1 MAGLYFKVGSDYEN
15 VIRLRTEIE
24 KLKSTL
30 SGMDGNTPP
39 ATLRAMEVQLAKN
52 TKELDT
58 MVSAAAKAGNEL
70 DQNFKKKIFDSS
82 MAVNRLSEDIL
93 DTKEKIDE
101 YTIFVRRLSEYYK
114 TLSKSSPNFKV
125 TEKELADARKNL
137 ELQKD
142 KLKDLQLEQGRARIS
157 VKKLKD
163 EYALFN
169 KESASTVDVSRQIE
183 TAMGNMAKKVFS
195 VVAAKEFV
203 SQVIEVRA
211 EMQMLNKSFEV
222 LLGSKDKVDLYV
234 KEIKDYALVSPL
246 SVSDVSKAAQTLLG
260 FNVEAEKTIPIIK
273 SIGDISMGDSQK
285 FGSLTLA
292 FSQMSA
298 AGRLMGQDLNQMIN
312 AGFNPLQVI
321 SEKTGKSIAQLKKEM
336 ESGAIS
342 SQMVADAFS
351 SATAEGGK
359 FHGMIEKSADG
370 IRNAQNQL
378 TGAIQDTLN
387 SIGES
392 QEGIIKGSYEVATSL
407 VQNYDKVGRVIA
419 GLIVTYGA
427 YRTAL
432 MLATIAENG
441 HSVSMLLTRE
451 RILLVR
457 KAQQLLNATMLANPY
472 VLLATIVAGFAATM
486 WVLHDSTTAAEKA
499 QKQLNK
505 EQEEAARKK
514 QELTSKTDSLIS
526 KINSETESVY
536 SQVKAYKE
544 LIKLFPELGNMT
556 FEEFKSLPQDQ
567 QKKTLSNISEKREV
581 EDAIGAYEADLK
593 RIEEL
598 KKQIKEVGEEVT
610 YSQTSSNVNKL
621 QRLRKELEEINN
633 LAKLHKEEIDKIKEA
648 QWEANTPV
656 EEKVKHYEDVKKRLV
671 EEKDELE
678 KTLTKSEDIASVW
691 MGLPDIIN
699 NVKLDAL
706 NKQIDET
713 TGKINSLTGKDVSVV
728 KNKSYWEKQKQEAEA
743 ARDALDISEKN
754 SERWN
759 KYTREIQ
766 QAQKEI
772 AKYDTTGKA
781 DNEAAKRLKL
791 QQELSRFILDSELK
805 LQSARVAAMED
816 GKAKRIALAE
826 QETKDTIAAIQ
837 KEKEEY
843 QKKVKEIKGKESP
856 AVLATFDNR
865 ELAAKEKERA
875 DIARIEKEYAE
886 EYKQRVKTLTD
897 VFLNEEQRKLSSIKE
912 RYDKER
918 KWANEQLKTGGMTKD
933 EHKSYTTNIDK
944 AQQQETYRALLDN
957 LNDYKQKEKDLR
969 DKWDTDIAV
978 AVESKDA
985 YLVAKLMEGKQK
997 ALSALNGQ
1005 MLQESDEWQQLFRN
1019 LDNLTVQQLEKLSNT
1034 IKEKAK
1040 GLKLNPIDAQAV
1052 TNSLKEVD
1060 EKIRTMNPF
1069 GLLSK
1074 HLKEYKKAEDDVTK
1088 KNALKEMFRDTA
1100 ASIDMV
1106 KGGFDAVVGGLNE
1119 MGLAGDEAT
1128 QQLLS
1133 DLSNLMGSASQL
1145 ATSIASA
1152 NPVGIIQG
1160 SIGVLT
1166 SVFNIFN
1173 NDKRHEKK
1181 IKALQDQV
1189 DALDKSYEKL
1199 GKAIDKAYSKDASQ
1213 LIDQQNKLL
1222 EQQKVLIQQQIREE
1236 QDKKKTDKDRIKDW
1250 QEQIE
1255 EINDVIADNKEK
1267 AVDAIFGED
1276 LKSAIDNFANAQAE
1290 AWASGED
1297 RAESAKDT
1305 VKKMMRQMVTESI
1318 KAATESSG
1326 AMKKIRDKL
1335 KEFYADNV
1343 LSGWEQDYIYNMAE
1357 ELQKE
1362 IDRQFGW
1369 ADSLMKDKVE
1379 EPEKEED
1386 ISENTL
1392 KGAYAKASQESIN
1405 LLAGQTGAVRAL
1417 LEDIRGSMQPIR
1429 EQMKLI
1435 YDMQSRGWED
1445 VKAIRE
1451 LSDKVEKNTD
1461 RIAENTREIKE
1472 VAGKISEN
1480 TRGTVDALEGTI
1492 NVKVKM

>member
-222 LLGSKDKVDLYV
+222 LLGSKDKADLYV

-472 VLLATIVAGFAATM
+472 VLFATIVAGFAATM

-581 EDAIGAYEADLK
+581 EDAIGTYEADLK

-1326 AMKKIRDKL
+1326 AMEKIRDKL

-1362 IDRQFGW
+1362 INRQFGW
-1369 ADSLMKDKVE
+1369 ADSLMKDEVE
-1379 EPEKEED
+1379 EPEKEEV
-1386 ISENTL
+1386 SENSL

-1405 LLAGQTGAVRAL
+1405 LLAGQTGAVRVL

-1429 EQMKLI
+1429 EQMRLI

>member
-598 KKQIKEVGEEVT
+598 KKQIKEAGEEVT

-1326 AMKKIRDKL
+1326 AMEKIRDKL

-1362 IDRQFGW
+1362 INRQFGW
-1369 ADSLMKDKVE
+1369 ADSLMKDEVE
-1379 EPEKEED
+1379 EPEKEEV
-1386 ISENTL
+1386 SENSL

-1405 LLAGQTGAVRAL
+1405 LLAGQTGAVRVL

-1429 EQMKLI
+1429 EQMRLI

>member
-101 YTIFVRRLSEYYK
+101 YTISVRRLSEYYK

-183 TAMGNMAKKVFS
+183 TAMENMAKKVFS

-222 LLGSKDKVDLYV
+222 LLGSKDKADLYV

-427 YRTAL
+427 YRTAV

-766 QAQKEI
+766 QTQKEI

-1326 AMKKIRDKL
+1326 AMEKIRDKL

-1379 EPEKEED
+1379 EPEKED
-1386 ISENTL
+1386 VSENTL
-1392 KGAYAKASQESIN
+1392 KGAYAKASQESID
-1405 LLAGQTGAVRAL
+1405 LLAGQSGAVRVL

>member
-222 LLGSKDKVDLYV
+222 LLGSKDKADLYV

-472 VLLATIVAGFAATM
+472 VLFATIVAGFAATM

-1173 NDKRHEKK
+1173 NDKRYNRQNQKYK
-1181 IKALQDQV
+1181 F
-1189 DALDKSYEKL
+1189 
-1199 GKAIDKAYSKDASQ
+1199 SK
-1213 LIDQQNKLL
+1213 
-1222 EQQKVLIQQQIREE
+1222 RE
-1236 QDKKKTDKDRIKDW
+1236 
-1250 QEQIE
+1250 
-1255 EINDVIADNKEK
+1255 V
-1267 AVDAIFGED
+1267 
-1276 LKSAIDNFANAQAE
+1276 
-1290 AWASGED
+1290 
-1297 RAESAKDT
+1297 
-1305 VKKMMRQMVTESI
+1305 
-1318 KAATESSG
+1318 
-1326 AMKKIRDKL
+1326 
-1335 KEFYADNV
+1335 
-1343 LSGWEQDYIYNMAE
+1343 
-1357 ELQKE
+1357 
-1362 IDRQFGW
+1362 
-1369 ADSLMKDKVE
+1369 
-1379 EPEKEED
+1379 
-1386 ISENTL
+1386 
-1392 KGAYAKASQESIN
+1392 
-1405 LLAGQTGAVRAL
+1405 
-1417 LEDIRGSMQPIR
+1417 
-1429 EQMKLI
+1429 
-1435 YDMQSRGWED
+1435 
-1445 VKAIRE
+1445 
-1451 LSDKVEKNTD
+1451 
-1461 RIAENTREIKE
+1461 
-1472 VAGKISEN
+1472 
-1480 TRGTVDALEGTI
+1480 
-1492 NVKVKM
+1492 

>member
-222 LLGSKDKVDLYV
+222 LLGSKDKADLYV

-472 VLLATIVAGFAATM
+472 VLFATIVAGFAATM

-1326 AMKKIRDKL
+1326 AMEKIRDKL

-1369 ADSLMKDKVE
+1369 AESLMKDKVE
-1379 EPEKEED
+1379 ELEKEED

-1392 KGAYAKASQESIN
+1392 KGAYAKASQESID
-1405 LLAGQTGAVRAL
+1405 LLAGQTGAVRIL
-1417 LEDIRGSMQPIR
+1417 LEDIRGGMQPIR
-1429 EQMKLI
+1429 DQMKLI

>member
-1 MAGLYFKVGSDYEN
+1 
-15 VIRLRTEIE
+15 
-24 KLKSTL
+24 
-30 SGMDGNTPP
+30 
-39 ATLRAMEVQLAKN
+39 
-52 TKELDT
+52 
-58 MVSAAAKAGNEL
+58 
-70 DQNFKKKIFDSS
+70 
-82 MAVNRLSEDIL
+82 
-93 DTKEKIDE
+93 
-101 YTIFVRRLSEYYK
+101 
-114 TLSKSSPNFKV
+114 
-125 TEKELADARKNL
+125 
-137 ELQKD
+137 
-142 KLKDLQLEQGRARIS
+142 
-157 VKKLKD
+157 
-163 EYALFN
+163 
-169 KESASTVDVSRQIE
+169 
-183 TAMGNMAKKVFS
+183 MG
-195 VVAAKEFV
+195 E
-203 SQVIEVRA
+203 
-211 EMQMLNKSFEV
+211 
-222 LLGSKDKVDLYV
+222 
-234 KEIKDYALVSPL
+234 
-246 SVSDVSKAAQTLLG
+246 
-260 FNVEAEKTIPIIK
+260 
-273 SIGDISMGDSQK
+273 
-285 FGSLTLA
+285 
-292 FSQMSA
+292 
-298 AGRLMGQDLNQMIN
+298 DLNQMIN

-472 VLLATIVAGFAATM
+472 VLFATIVAGFAATM

-1326 AMKKIRDKL
+1326 AMEKIRDKL

-1362 IDRQFGW
+1362 INRQFGW
-1369 ADSLMKDKVE
+1369 ADSLMKDEVE
-1379 EPEKEED
+1379 EPEKEEV
-1386 ISENTL
+1386 SENSL
-1392 KGAYAKASQESIN
+1392 KGAYAKASQESID
-1405 LLAGQTGAVRAL
+1405 LLAGQTGAVRIL
-1417 LEDIRGSMQPIR
+1417 LEDIRGGMQPIR
-1429 EQMKLI
+1429 EQMRLI
-1435 YDMQSRGWED
+1435 YEMQSRGWED
-1445 VKAIRE
+1445 VRAIRE

>member
-1326 AMKKIRDKL
+1326 AMEKIRDKL

-1362 IDRQFGW
+1362 INRQFGW
-1369 ADSLMKDKVE
+1369 ADSLMKDEVE
-1379 EPEKEED
+1379 EPEKEEV
-1386 ISENTL
+1386 SENSL

-1405 LLAGQTGAVRAL
+1405 LLAGQTGAVRVL

-1429 EQMKLI
+1429 EQMRLI

-1451 LSDKVEKNTD
+1451 LSEKVEKNTD

>member
-222 LLGSKDKVDLYV
+222 LLGSKDKADLYV

-392 QEGIIKGSYEVATSL
+392 QEGIIKGSYEVAISL

-526 KINSETESVY
+526 KTNSETESVY

-1326 AMKKIRDKL
+1326 AMEKIRDKL

-1362 IDRQFGW
+1362 INRQFGW
-1369 ADSLMKDKVE
+1369 ADSLMKDEVE
-1379 EPEKEED
+1379 EPEKEEV
-1386 ISENTL
+1386 SENSL

-1405 LLAGQTGAVRAL
+1405 LLAGQTGAVRVL

-1429 EQMKLI
+1429 EQMRLI

>member
-169 KESASTVDVSRQIE
+169 EESASTVDVSRQIE
-183 TAMGNMAKKVFS
+183 TAMGNMAEKVFS

-222 LLGSKDKVDLYV
+222 LLGSKDKADLYV

-1326 AMKKIRDKL
+1326 AMEKIRDKL

-1362 IDRQFGW
+1362 INRQFGW
-1369 ADSLMKDKVE
+1369 ADSLMKDEVE
-1379 EPEKEED
+1379 EPEKEEV
-1386 ISENTL
+1386 SENSL

-1405 LLAGQTGAVRAL
+1405 LLAGQTGAVRVL

-1429 EQMKLI
+1429 EQMRLI

>member
-169 KESASTVDVSRQIE
+169 KESTSTVDVSRQIE

-222 LLGSKDKVDLYV
+222 LLGSKDKADLYV

-526 KINSETESVY
+526 KTNSETESVY

-1326 AMKKIRDKL
+1326 AMEKIRDKL

-1362 IDRQFGW
+1362 INRQFGW
-1369 ADSLMKDKVE
+1369 ADSLMKDEVE
-1379 EPEKEED
+1379 EPEKEEV
-1386 ISENTL
+1386 SENSL

-1405 LLAGQTGAVRAL
+1405 LLAGQTGAVRVL

-1429 EQMKLI
+1429 EQMRLI

>member
-222 LLGSKDKVDLYV
+222 LLGSKDKADLYV

-273 SIGDISMGDSQK
+273 SIGDISMGDSRK

-472 VLLATIVAGFAATM
+472 VLFATIVAGFAATM

-1326 AMKKIRDKL
+1326 AMEKIRDKL

-1362 IDRQFGW
+1362 INRQFGW
-1369 ADSLMKDKVE
+1369 ADSLMKDEVE
-1379 EPEKEED
+1379 EPEKEEV
-1386 ISENTL
+1386 SENSL

-1405 LLAGQTGAVRAL
+1405 LLAGQTGAVRVL

-1429 EQMKLI
+1429 EQMRLI

>member
-1 MAGLYFKVGSDYEN
+1 M
-15 VIRLRTEIE
+15 
-24 KLKSTL
+24 
-30 SGMDGNTPP
+30 
-39 ATLRAMEVQLAKN
+39 
-52 TKELDT
+52 
-58 MVSAAAKAGNEL
+58 
-70 DQNFKKKIFDSS
+70 
-82 MAVNRLSEDIL
+82 
-93 DTKEKIDE
+93 
-101 YTIFVRRLSEYYK
+101 
-114 TLSKSSPNFKV
+114 
-125 TEKELADARKNL
+125 
-137 ELQKD
+137 
-142 KLKDLQLEQGRARIS
+142 EQGRARIS

-222 LLGSKDKVDLYV
+222 LLGSKDKADLYV

-472 VLLATIVAGFAATM
+472 VLFATIVAGFAATM

>member
-222 LLGSKDKVDLYV
+222 LLGSKDKADLYV

-472 VLLATIVAGFAATM
+472 VLFATIVAGFAATM

-1326 AMKKIRDKL
+1326 AMEKIRDKL

-1362 IDRQFGW
+1362 INRQFGW
-1369 ADSLMKDKVE
+1369 ADSLMKDEVE
-1379 EPEKEED
+1379 EPEKEEV
-1386 ISENTL
+1386 SENSL

-1405 LLAGQTGAVRAL
+1405 LLAGQTGAVRVL

-1429 EQMKLI
+1429 EQMRLI

>member
-101 YTIFVRRLSEYYK
+101 YTISVRRLSEYYK

-183 TAMGNMAKKVFS
+183 TAMENMAKKVFS

-222 LLGSKDKVDLYV
+222 LLGSKDKADLYV

-427 YRTAL
+427 YRTAV

-766 QAQKEI
+766 QTQKEI

-1326 AMKKIRDKL
+1326 AMEKIRDKL

-1379 EPEKEED
+1379 EPEKED
-1386 ISENTL
+1386 VSENTL

-1405 LLAGQTGAVRAL
+1405 LLAGQSGAVRVL

>member
-969 DKWDTDIAV
+969 DKWNTDIAV

-1326 AMKKIRDKL
+1326 AMEKIRDKL

-1362 IDRQFGW
+1362 INRQFGW
-1369 ADSLMKDKVE
+1369 ADSLMKDEVE
-1379 EPEKEED
+1379 EPEKEEV
-1386 ISENTL
+1386 SENSL

-1405 LLAGQTGAVRAL
+1405 LLAGQTGAVRVL

-1429 EQMKLI
+1429 EQMRLI

>member
-222 LLGSKDKVDLYV
+222 LLGSKDKADLYV

-486 WVLHDSTTAAEKA
+486 WVLHDSATAAEKA

-671 EEKDELE
+671 EERDELE

-772 AKYDTTGKA
+772 AKYGTTGKA

-1326 AMKKIRDKL
+1326 AMEKIRDKL

-1362 IDRQFGW
+1362 INRQFGW
-1369 ADSLMKDKVE
+1369 ADSLMKDEVE
-1379 EPEKEED
+1379 EPEKEEV
-1386 ISENTL
+1386 SENSL

-1405 LLAGQTGAVRAL
+1405 LLAGQTGAVRVL

-1429 EQMKLI
+1429 EQMRLI

>member
-1 MAGLYFKVGSDYEN
+1 
-15 VIRLRTEIE
+15 
-24 KLKSTL
+24 
-30 SGMDGNTPP
+30 
-39 ATLRAMEVQLAKN
+39 
-52 TKELDT
+52 
-58 MVSAAAKAGNEL
+58 MVLAAAKAGNEL

-93 DTKEKIDE
+93 DTREKIDE
-101 YTIFVRRLSEYYK
+101 YTISVRRLSEYYK

-142 KLKDLQLEQGRARIS
+142 KLKDLQLEQGRARLS

-163 EYALFN
+163 EYALYN

-222 LLGSKDKVDLYV
+222 LLGSKDKADLYV

-342 SQMVADAFS
+342 FQMVADAFS

-392 QEGIIKGSYEVATSL
+392 QEGIIKGSYEVAISL

-419 GLIVTYGA
+419 GLIVTYGT
-427 YRTAL
+427 YRTAV
-432 MLATIAENG
+432 MLATAAESKHTLAHIA
-441 HSVSMLLTRE
+441 HIRYLTLLR
-451 RILLVR
+451 R
-457 KAQQLLNATMLANPY
+457 AQQLLNATMLSNPY
-472 VLLATIVAGFAATM
+472 VLLATIVASFAATM

-505 EQEEAARKK
+505 EQEEAARRK

-544 LIKLFPELGNMT
+544 LIKLFPELGTMT
-556 FEEFKSLPQDQ
+556 FEEFKNLPQDQ
-567 QKKTLSNISEKREV
+567 QKKIFSSINEKREMD
-581 EDAIGAYEADLK
+581 DAVKAYEDDLK
-593 RIEEL
+593 RIEYL
-598 KKQIKEVGEEVT
+598 KKAI
-610 YSQTSSNVNKL
+610 SSAATLPNNEIAVSKL
-621 QRLRKELEEINN
+621 NEQLETANN
-633 LAKLHKEEIDKIKEA
+633 LVKLHKEEIDKIKEA

-656 EEKVKHYEDVKKRLV
+656 EEKVKHYEDVKIGLEQER
-671 EEKDELE
+671 DELNKQLNPYMVLRDDTE
-678 KTLTKSEDIASVW
+678 SMASTWLETKT
-691 MGLPDIIN
+691 IIGN
-699 NVKLDAL
+699 IKLDAL

-713 TGKINSLTGKDVSVV
+713 TGKINSLTGNNTTIVQ
-728 KNKSYWEKQKQEAEA
+728 NKAYWEKKKKEAET

-754 SERWN
+754 SEKWN
-759 KYTREIQ
+759 KYTREIK
-766 QAQKEI
+766 QAQKEL
-772 AKYDTTGKA
+772 AKYDITGKA
-781 DNEAAKRLKL
+781 ENEAAKRLKL
-791 QQELSRFILDSELK
+791 QQELNRSILDSELK
-805 LQSARVAAMED
+805 LQASRISAMED
-816 GKAKRIALAE
+816 GKAKRLSLAQ
-826 QETKDTIAAIQ
+826 QETKDTIAAIK

-843 QKKVKEIKGKESP
+843 QKKIKESKGKEDPS
-856 AVLATFDNR
+856 VLTTFDNR
-865 ELAAKEKERA
+865 ELAAKEKEKA

-886 EYKQRVKTLTD
+886 EYKQRTKALTD
-897 VFLNEEQRKLSSIKE
+897 VFLNEEQRKLSSIKD
-912 RYDKER
+912 RYEKER
-918 KWANEQLKTGGMTKD
+918 KWANEQLKTGGMTA
-933 EHKSYTTNIDK
+933 EQHKSYTTDIDK
-944 AQQQETYRALLDN
+944 AQQQETYRSLLDN

-969 DKWDTDIAV
+969 EKWDTDISA

-1005 MLQESDEWQQLFRN
+1005 MLQESDEWQQLFGN

-1074 HLKEYKKAEDDVTK
+1074 HLKQYKKAEDDVTK

-1106 KGGFDAVVGGLNE
+1106 KGGFDAIVGGLNE

-1173 NDKRHEKK
+1173 SDKRHEKK
-1181 IKALQDQV
+1181 IKALQDQIET
-1189 DALDKSYEKL
+1189 LDKSYEKL
-1199 GKAIDKAYSKDASQ
+1199 GRSIEKAYSKDASK

-1222 EQQKVLIQQQIREE
+1222 EQQKVLIQNQIKEE
-1236 QDKKKTDKDRIKDW
+1236 EDKKKTDNDRIKEWRD
-1250 QEQIE
+1250 QIDK
-1255 EINDVIADNKEK
+1255 INNTIADNKEAGK
-1267 AVDAIFGED
+1267 DAIFGSD
-1276 LKSAIDNFANAQAE
+1276 IKSAIDDFANAYAD
-1290 AWASGED
+1290 AWAAGED
-1297 RAESAKDT
+1297 KTQSAKDL
-1305 VKKMMRQMVTESI
+1305 VRKMIRNMVTESI
-1318 KAATESSG
+1318 KAAASDP
-1326 AMKKIRDKL
+1326 MKEIREKL
-1335 KEFYADNV
+1335 LEFWSDDYISD
-1343 LSGWEQDYIYNMAE
+1343 WEQDYLDRKAQ
-1357 ELQKE
+1357 ELADDL
-1362 IDRQFGW
+1362 DRKFGW
-1369 ADSLMKDKVE
+1369 ADKYFNTGNAVE
-1379 EPEKEED
+1379 EDDGRTASSKGVGSISQDSADVIDGKMSTQLIFLDRTLVQVTGIADQMRFIYDLQTRGWKNVEAIKD
-1386 ISENTL
+1386 LSGKVSENT
-1392 KGAYAKASQESIN
+1392 AKVAEISGRIEALSEKIEANTKSAAS
-1405 LLAGQTGAVRAL
+1405 G
-1417 LEDIRGSMQPIR
+1417 
-1429 EQMKLI
+1429 
-1435 YDMQSRGWED
+1435 
-1445 VKAIRE
+1445 
-1451 LSDKVEKNTD
+1451 
-1461 RIAENTREIKE
+1461 IK
-1472 VAGKISEN
+1472 
-1480 TRGTVDALEGTI
+1480 TI
-1492 NVKVKM
+1492 NDKGILMRSR

>member
-39 ATLRAMEVQLAKN
+39 ATLRAMEAQLAKN

-142 KLKDLQLEQGRARIS
+142 KLKDLRLEQGRARIS

-222 LLGSKDKVDLYV
+222 LLGSKDKADLYV

-865 ELAAKEKERA
+865 ELAAKEKGRA

-1060 EKIRTMNPF
+1060 EKIRAMNPF

-1255 EINDVIADNKEK
+1255 EINDVIADNKKK

-1326 AMKKIRDKL
+1326 AMEKIRDKL

-1362 IDRQFGW
+1362 INRQFGW
-1369 ADSLMKDKVE
+1369 ADSLMKDEVE
-1379 EPEKEED
+1379 EPEKEEV
-1386 ISENTL
+1386 SENSL

-1405 LLAGQTGAVRAL
+1405 LLAGQTGAVRVL

-1429 EQMKLI
+1429 EQMRLI

>member
-1 MAGLYFKVGSDYEN
+1 
-15 VIRLRTEIE
+15 
-24 KLKSTL
+24 
-30 SGMDGNTPP
+30 MDGNTPP

-222 LLGSKDKVDLYV
+222 LLGSKDKADLYV

-1326 AMKKIRDKL
+1326 AMEKIRDKL

-1369 ADSLMKDKVE
+1369 ADSLMKDEVE
-1379 EPEKEED
+1379 EPEKEEV
-1386 ISENTL
+1386 SENSL
-1392 KGAYAKASQESIN
+1392 KGAYAKASQESID
-1405 LLAGQTGAVRAL
+1405 LLAGQTGAVRIL
-1417 LEDIRGSMQPIR
+1417 LEDIRGGMQPIR
-1429 EQMKLI
+1429 EQMRLI
-1435 YDMQSRGWED
+1435 YEMQSRGWED
-1445 VKAIRE
+1445 VRAIRE

>member
-234 KEIKDYALVSPL
+234 KEIKDYALVSLL

-1326 AMKKIRDKL
+1326 AMEKIRDKL

-1362 IDRQFGW
+1362 INRQFGW
-1369 ADSLMKDKVE
+1369 ADSLMKDEVE
-1379 EPEKEED
+1379 EPEKEEV
-1386 ISENTL
+1386 SENSL

-1405 LLAGQTGAVRAL
+1405 LLAGQTGAVRVL

-1429 EQMKLI
+1429 EQMRLI

>member
-39 ATLRAMEVQLAKN
+39 ATLRAMEAQLVKN

-101 YTIFVRRLSEYYK
+101 YTISVRRLSEYYK

-222 LLGSKDKVDLYV
+222 LLGSKDKADLYV

-427 YRTAL
+427 YRTAV

-472 VLLATIVAGFAATM
+472 VAITTLVVGLAAAM
-486 WVLHDSTTAAEKA
+486 WTLSKNTSSAEKA
-499 QKQLNK
+499 QKMFNEEQNKFTQQERDRRQKVEELIHAIQDETETELEKIKAYEELQKYSPVLTSSYKLEELATLDLAKSQKVLNEERDKADYDNLIKKSEESRKKLQQLRAENGKLLGISPSTGIPLTVNNNAAIKAEEELLKKYQKAIDDIQKKKNELNAGNSETKVLSSISDEISNTTKKIAILKQDISDLRSGKISVEAGKTVQSAIEEKTKELRAAEDSLSTLTGRDKSSDNK
-505 EQEEAARKK
+505 AKDERKK
-514 QELTSKTDSLIS
+514 QLEK
-526 KINSETESVY
+526 
-536 SQVKAYKE
+536 QKAIYKE
-544 LIKLFPELGNMT
+544 LLDLRIQN
-556 FEEFKSLPQDQ
+556 Q
-567 QKKTLSNISEKREV
+567 QSEIDLMKDGSEKKI
-581 EDAIGAYEADLK
+581 A
-593 RIEEL
+593 
-598 KKQIKEVGEEVT
+598 QI
-610 YSQTSSNVNKL
+610 
-621 QRLRKELEEINN
+621 N
-633 LAKLHKEEIDKIKEA
+633 LD
-648 QWEANTPV
+648 
-656 EEKVKHYEDVKKRLV
+656 YD
-671 EEKDELE
+671 
-678 KTLTKSEDIASVW
+678 
-691 MGLPDIIN
+691 
-699 NVKLDAL
+699 
-706 NKQIDET
+706 
-713 TGKINSLTGKDVSVV
+713 
-728 KNKSYWEKQKQEAEA
+728 
-743 ARDALDISEKN
+743 
-754 SERWN
+754 
-759 KYTREIQ
+759 
-766 QAQKEI
+766 KEI
-772 AKYDTTGKA
+772 AA
-781 DNEAAKRLKL
+781 
-791 QQELSRFILDSELK
+791 IL
-805 LQSARVAAMED
+805 
-816 GKAKRIALAE
+816 
-826 QETKDTIAAIQ
+826 
-837 KEKEEY
+837 
-843 QKKVKEIKGKESP
+843 
-856 AVLATFDNR
+856 
-865 ELAAKEKERA
+865 AKEKEWKDAQNGKLIKEQTVEIQTALVNSYVKKEKSTGLISSEQLAEEKRMMN
-875 DIARIEKEYAE
+875 EFLKEYGSYMEKRQAITE
-886 EYKQRVKTLTD
+886 LY
-897 VFLNEEQRKLSSIKE
+897 NEKIS
-912 RYDKER
+912 
-918 KWANEQLKTGGMTKD
+918 
-933 EHKSYTTNIDK
+933 
-944 AQQQETYRALLDN
+944 
-957 LNDYKQKEKDLR
+957 
-969 DKWDTDIAV
+969 
-978 AVESKDA
+978 
-985 YLVAKLMEGKQK
+985 K
-997 ALSALNGQ
+997 ALTSG
-1005 MLQESDEWQQLFRN
+1005 
-1019 LDNLTVQQLEKLSNT
+1019 EKLSLSEEMK
-1034 IKEKAK
+1034 KELAAVDDEAQKKTSIITTLFSDMSKRTVADIRAIAKEAQEMLDYVNNGEFKTGSDGK
-1040 GLKLNPIDAQAV
+1040 GLFGLTKEQFDILSKSPEKLQAIKDEIANVNREADQCETAFNKMSGGLKKVFAAGDDARK
-1052 TNSLKEVD
+1052 LKEGLAEIEEGMNDVMQAGQFLTD
-1060 EKIRTMNPF
+1060 TFSKLGDAFGGAFSGIAEGLNVVMDTMSSAMNGAKAGAMFGPIGASAGAAIGVVSSLASAIAKI
-1069 GLLSK
+1069 
-1074 HLKEYKKAEDDVTK
+1074 HDK
-1088 KNALKEMFRDTA
+1088 KNE
-1100 ASIDMV
+1100 
-1106 KGGFDAVVGGLNE
+1106 
-1119 MGLAGDEAT
+1119 
-1128 QQLLS
+1128 
-1133 DLSNLMGSASQL
+1133 
-1145 ATSIASA
+1145 
-1152 NPVGIIQG
+1152 
-1160 SIGVLT
+1160 
-1166 SVFNIFN
+1166 
-1173 NDKRHEKK
+1173 KRIER
-1181 IKALQDQV
+1181 LQDQI
-1189 DALDKSYEKL
+1189 DTLDKSYEKL
-1199 GKAIDKAYSKDASQ
+1199 DKSIQKAYSNDASK

-1250 QEQIE
+1250 QDQID
-1255 EINDVIADNKEK
+1255 EINQAIADNKEK
-1267 AVDAIFGED
+1267 AVDAIFGSD
-1276 LKSAIDNFANAQAE
+1276 IKSAIDDFANAQAE
-1290 AWASGED
+1290 AWASGEN

-1318 KAATESSG
+1318 KAATDSSG
-1326 AMKKIRDKL
+1326 AMEKIRQKL

-1362 IDRQFGW
+1362 LDRQFGW
-1369 ADSLMKDKVE
+1369 ADSLMKN
-1379 EPEKEED
+1379 EKEGTD
-1386 ISENTL
+1386 ASDNSL
-1392 KGAYAKASQESIN
+1392 KGAYAKADQETIG
-1405 LLAGQTGAVRAL
+1405 LLAGQTGAARVV
-1417 LEDIRGSMQPIR
+1417 LEDIRNNMQPVR

-1435 YDMQSRGWED
+1435 YDMQSKGWED
-1445 VKAIRE
+1445 VHAIRD
-1451 LSDKVEKNTD
+1451 LSDKVEKNTEQ
-1461 RIAENTREIKE
+1461 IAENTREIKD

-1480 TRGTVDALEGTI
+1480 TKGTVEALEGTI

>member
-222 LLGSKDKVDLYV
+222 LLGSKDKADLYV

-472 VLLATIVAGFAATM
+472 VLFATIVAGFAATM

-805 LQSARVAAMED
+805 LQSARVATMED

-1326 AMKKIRDKL
+1326 AMEKIRDKL

-1362 IDRQFGW
+1362 INRQFGW
-1369 ADSLMKDKVE
+1369 ADSLMKDEVE
-1379 EPEKEED
+1379 EPEKEEV
-1386 ISENTL
+1386 SENSL

-1405 LLAGQTGAVRAL
+1405 LLAGQTGAVRVL

-1429 EQMKLI
+1429 EQMRLI

>member
-222 LLGSKDKVDLYV
+222 LLGSKDKADLYV

-472 VLLATIVAGFAATM
+472 VLFATIVAGFAATM

-759 KYTREIQ
+759 KYTCEIQ

-1326 AMKKIRDKL
+1326 AMEKIRDKL

-1369 ADSLMKDKVE
+1369 AESLMKDKVE

-1392 KGAYAKASQESIN
+1392 KGAYAKASQESID
-1405 LLAGQTGAVRAL
+1405 LLAGQTGAVRIL
-1417 LEDIRGSMQPIR
+1417 LEDIRGGMQPIR
-1429 EQMKLI
+1429 DQMKLI

>member
-222 LLGSKDKVDLYV
+222 LLGSKDKADLYV

-472 VLLATIVAGFAATM
+472 VLFATIVAGFAATM

-691 MGLPDIIN
+691 MGLPDII
-699 NVKLDAL
+699 
-706 NKQIDET
+706 
-713 TGKINSLTGKDVSVV
+713 
-728 KNKSYWEKQKQEAEA
+728 
-743 ARDALDISEKN
+743 
-754 SERWN
+754 
-759 KYTREIQ
+759 
-766 QAQKEI
+766 
-772 AKYDTTGKA
+772 
-781 DNEAAKRLKL
+781 
-791 QQELSRFILDSELK
+791 
-805 LQSARVAAMED
+805 
-816 GKAKRIALAE
+816 
-826 QETKDTIAAIQ
+826 
-837 KEKEEY
+837 
-843 QKKVKEIKGKESP
+843 
-856 AVLATFDNR
+856 
-865 ELAAKEKERA
+865 
-875 DIARIEKEYAE
+875 
-886 EYKQRVKTLTD
+886 
-897 VFLNEEQRKLSSIKE
+897 
-912 RYDKER
+912 
-918 KWANEQLKTGGMTKD
+918 
-933 EHKSYTTNIDK
+933 
-944 AQQQETYRALLDN
+944 
-957 LNDYKQKEKDLR
+957 
-969 DKWDTDIAV
+969 
-978 AVESKDA
+978 
-985 YLVAKLMEGKQK
+985 
-997 ALSALNGQ
+997 
-1005 MLQESDEWQQLFRN
+1005 
-1019 LDNLTVQQLEKLSNT
+1019 
-1034 IKEKAK
+1034 
-1040 GLKLNPIDAQAV
+1040 
-1052 TNSLKEVD
+1052 
-1060 EKIRTMNPF
+1060 
-1069 GLLSK
+1069 
-1074 HLKEYKKAEDDVTK
+1074 
-1088 KNALKEMFRDTA
+1088 
-1100 ASIDMV
+1100 
-1106 KGGFDAVVGGLNE
+1106 
-1119 MGLAGDEAT
+1119 
-1128 QQLLS
+1128 
-1133 DLSNLMGSASQL
+1133 
-1145 ATSIASA
+1145 
-1152 NPVGIIQG
+1152 
-1160 SIGVLT
+1160 
-1166 SVFNIFN
+1166 
-1173 NDKRHEKK
+1173 
-1181 IKALQDQV
+1181 
-1189 DALDKSYEKL
+1189 
-1199 GKAIDKAYSKDASQ
+1199 
-1213 LIDQQNKLL
+1213 
-1222 EQQKVLIQQQIREE
+1222 
-1236 QDKKKTDKDRIKDW
+1236 
-1250 QEQIE
+1250 
-1255 EINDVIADNKEK
+1255 
-1267 AVDAIFGED
+1267 
-1276 LKSAIDNFANAQAE
+1276 
-1290 AWASGED
+1290 
-1297 RAESAKDT
+1297 
-1305 VKKMMRQMVTESI
+1305 
-1318 KAATESSG
+1318 
-1326 AMKKIRDKL
+1326 
-1335 KEFYADNV
+1335 
-1343 LSGWEQDYIYNMAE
+1343 
-1357 ELQKE
+1357 
-1362 IDRQFGW
+1362 
-1369 ADSLMKDKVE
+1369 
-1379 EPEKEED
+1379 
-1386 ISENTL
+1386 
-1392 KGAYAKASQESIN
+1392 
-1405 LLAGQTGAVRAL
+1405 
-1417 LEDIRGSMQPIR
+1417 
-1429 EQMKLI
+1429 
-1435 YDMQSRGWED
+1435 
-1445 VKAIRE
+1445 
-1451 LSDKVEKNTD
+1451 
-1461 RIAENTREIKE
+1461 
-1472 VAGKISEN
+1472 
-1480 TRGTVDALEGTI
+1480 
-1492 NVKVKM
+1492 

>member
-1 MAGLYFKVGSDYEN
+1 
-15 VIRLRTEIE
+15 
-24 KLKSTL
+24 
-30 SGMDGNTPP
+30 
-39 ATLRAMEVQLAKN
+39 
-52 TKELDT
+52 
-58 MVSAAAKAGNEL
+58 MVLAAAKAGNEL

-93 DTKEKIDE
+93 DTREKIDE
-101 YTIFVRRLSEYYK
+101 YTISVRRLSEYYK

-142 KLKDLQLEQGRARIS
+142 KLKDLQLEQGRARLS

-163 EYALFN
+163 EYALYN

-222 LLGSKDKVDLYV
+222 LLGSKDKADLYV

-342 SQMVADAFS
+342 FQMVADAFS

-392 QEGIIKGSYEVATSL
+392 QEGIIKGSYEVAISL

-419 GLIVTYGA
+419 GLIVTYGT
-427 YRTAL
+427 YRTAV
-432 MLATIAENG
+432 MLATAAESKHTLAHIA
-441 HSVSMLLTRE
+441 HIRYLTLLR
-451 RILLVR
+451 R
-457 KAQQLLNATMLANPY
+457 AQQLLNATMLSNPY
-472 VLLATIVAGFAATM
+472 VLLATIVASFAATM

-505 EQEEAARKK
+505 EQEEAARRK

-544 LIKLFPELGNMT
+544 LIKLFPELGTMT
-556 FEEFKSLPQDQ
+556 FEEFKNLPQDQ
-567 QKKTLSNISEKREV
+567 QKKIFSSINEKREMD
-581 EDAIGAYEADLK
+581 DAVKAYEDDLK
-593 RIEEL
+593 RIEYL
-598 KKQIKEVGEEVT
+598 KKAI
-610 YSQTSSNVNKL
+610 SSAATLPNNEIAVSKL
-621 QRLRKELEEINN
+621 NEQLETANN
-633 LAKLHKEEIDKIKEA
+633 LVKLHKEEIDKIKEA

-656 EEKVKHYEDVKKRLV
+656 EEKVKHYEDVKIGLEQER
-671 EEKDELE
+671 DELNKQLNPYMVLRDDTE
-678 KTLTKSEDIASVW
+678 SMASTWLETKT
-691 MGLPDIIN
+691 IIGN
-699 NVKLDAL
+699 IKLDAL

-713 TGKINSLTGKDVSVV
+713 TGKINSLTGNNTTIVQ
-728 KNKSYWEKQKQEAEA
+728 NKAYWEKKKKEAET

-754 SERWN
+754 SEKWN
-759 KYTREIQ
+759 KYTREIK
-766 QAQKEI
+766 QAQKEL
-772 AKYDTTGKA
+772 AKYDITGKA
-781 DNEAAKRLKL
+781 ENEAAKRLKL
-791 QQELSRFILDSELK
+791 QQELNRSILDSELK
-805 LQSARVAAMED
+805 LQASRISAMED
-816 GKAKRIALAE
+816 GKAKRLSLAQ
-826 QETKDTIAAIQ
+826 QETKDTIAAIK

-843 QKKVKEIKGKESP
+843 QKKIKESKGKEDPS
-856 AVLATFDNR
+856 VLTTFDNR
-865 ELAAKEKERA
+865 ELAAKEKEKA

-886 EYKQRVKTLTD
+886 EYKQRTKALTD
-897 VFLNEEQRKLSSIKE
+897 VFLNEEQRKLSSIKD
-912 RYDKER
+912 RYEKER
-918 KWANEQLKTGGMTKD
+918 KWANEQLKTGGMTA
-933 EHKSYTTNIDK
+933 EQHKSYTTDIDK
-944 AQQQETYRALLDN
+944 AQQQETYRSLLDN

-969 DKWDTDIAV
+969 EKWDTDISA

-1005 MLQESDEWQQLFRN
+1005 MLQESDEWQQLFGN

-1074 HLKEYKKAEDDVTK
+1074 HLKQYKKAEDDVTK

-1106 KGGFDAVVGGLNE
+1106 KGGFDAIVGGLNE

-1173 NDKRHEKK
+1173 SDKRHEKK
-1181 IKALQDQV
+1181 IKALQDQIET
-1189 DALDKSYEKL
+1189 LDKSYEKL
-1199 GKAIDKAYSKDASQ
+1199 GRSIEKAYSKDASK

-1222 EQQKVLIQQQIREE
+1222 EQQKVLIQNQIKEE
-1236 QDKKKTDKDRIKDW
+1236 EDKKKTDNDRIKEWRD
-1250 QEQIE
+1250 QIDK
-1255 EINDVIADNKEK
+1255 INNTIADNKEAGK
-1267 AVDAIFGED
+1267 DAIFGSD
-1276 LKSAIDNFANAQAE
+1276 IKSAIDDFANAYAD
-1290 AWASGED
+1290 AWAAGED
-1297 RAESAKDT
+1297 KAQSAKDL
-1305 VKKMMRQMVTESI
+1305 VRKMIRNMVTESI
-1318 KAATESSG
+1318 KAAASDP
-1326 AMKKIRDKL
+1326 MKEIREKL
-1335 KEFYADNV
+1335 LEFWSDDYISD
-1343 LSGWEQDYIYNMAE
+1343 WEQDYLDRKAQ
-1357 ELQKE
+1357 ELADDL
-1362 IDRQFGW
+1362 DRKFGW
-1369 ADSLMKDKVE
+1369 ADKYFNTGNAVE
-1379 EPEKEED
+1379 EDDGRTASSKGVGSISQDSADVIDGKMSTQLIFLDRTLVQVTGIADQMRFIYDLQTRGWKNVEAIKD
-1386 ISENTL
+1386 LSGKVSENT
-1392 KGAYAKASQESIN
+1392 AKVAEISGRIEALSEKIEANTKSAAS
-1405 LLAGQTGAVRAL
+1405 G
-1417 LEDIRGSMQPIR
+1417 
-1429 EQMKLI
+1429 
-1435 YDMQSRGWED
+1435 
-1445 VKAIRE
+1445 
-1451 LSDKVEKNTD
+1451 
-1461 RIAENTREIKE
+1461 IK
-1472 VAGKISEN
+1472 
-1480 TRGTVDALEGTI
+1480 TI
-1492 NVKVKM
+1492 NDKGILMRSR

>member
-222 LLGSKDKVDLYV
+222 LLGSKDKADLYV

-472 VLLATIVAGFAATM
+472 VLFATIVAGFAATM

-944 AQQQETYRALLDN
+944 AQQQETYRALIDN

-1326 AMKKIRDKL
+1326 AMEKIRDKL

-1362 IDRQFGW
+1362 INRQFGW
-1369 ADSLMKDKVE
+1369 ADSLMKDEVE
-1379 EPEKEED
+1379 EPEKEEV
-1386 ISENTL
+1386 SENSL

-1405 LLAGQTGAVRAL
+1405 LLAGQTGAVRVL

-1429 EQMKLI
+1429 EQMRLI

>member
-101 YTIFVRRLSEYYK
+101 YTISVRRLSEYYK

-222 LLGSKDKVDLYV
+222 LLGSKDKADLYV

-997 ALSALNGQ
+997 ALSALSGQ

-1326 AMKKIRDKL
+1326 AMEKIRDKL

-1362 IDRQFGW
+1362 INRQFGW
-1369 ADSLMKDKVE
+1369 ADSLMKDEVE
-1379 EPEKEED
+1379 EPEEEEV
-1386 ISENTL
+1386 SENSL

-1405 LLAGQTGAVRAL
+1405 LLAGQTGAVRVL

-1429 EQMKLI
+1429 EQMRLI

>member
-222 LLGSKDKVDLYV
+222 LLGSKDKADLYV

-260 FNVEAEKTIPIIK
+260 FNVEAEKTIPII
-273 SIGDISMGDSQK
+273 
-285 FGSLTLA
+285 
-292 FSQMSA
+292 
-298 AGRLMGQDLNQMIN
+298 
-312 AGFNPLQVI
+312 
-321 SEKTGKSIAQLKKEM
+321 KSIAQLKKEM

-472 VLLATIVAGFAATM
+472 VLFATIVAGFAATM

-1326 AMKKIRDKL
+1326 AMEKIRDKL

-1369 ADSLMKDKVE
+1369 ADSLMKDEVE
-1379 EPEKEED
+1379 EPEKEEV
-1386 ISENTL
+1386 SENSL

-1405 LLAGQTGAVRAL
+1405 LLAGQTGAVRVL

-1429 EQMKLI
+1429 EQMRLI

>member
-222 LLGSKDKVDLYV
+222 LLGSKDKADLYV

-1326 AMKKIRDKL
+1326 AMEKIRDKL

-1369 ADSLMKDKVE
+1369 ADSLMKDEVE
-1379 EPEKEED
+1379 EPEKEEV
-1386 ISENTL
+1386 SENSL
-1392 KGAYAKASQESIN
+1392 KGAYAKASQESID
-1405 LLAGQTGAVRAL
+1405 LLAGQTGAVRIL
-1417 LEDIRGSMQPIR
+1417 LEDIRGGMQPIR
-1429 EQMKLI
+1429 EQMRLI
-1435 YDMQSRGWED
+1435 YEMQSRGWED
-1445 VKAIRE
+1445 VRAIRE

>member
-222 LLGSKDKVDLYV
+222 LLGSKDKADLYV

-472 VLLATIVAGFAATM
+472 VLFATIVAGFAATM

-743 ARDALDISEKN
+743 VRDALDISEKN

-1326 AMKKIRDKL
+1326 AMEKIRDKL

-1369 ADSLMKDKVE
+1369 AESLMKDKVE

-1392 KGAYAKASQESIN
+1392 KGAYAKASQESID
-1405 LLAGQTGAVRAL
+1405 LLAGQTGAVRIL
-1417 LEDIRGSMQPIR
+1417 LEDIRGGMQPIR
-1429 EQMKLI
+1429 DQMKLI

>member
-222 LLGSKDKVDLYV
+222 LLGSKDKADLYV

-298 AGRLMGQDLNQMIN
+298 AGRLM
-312 AGFNPLQVI
+312 
-321 SEKTGKSIAQLKKEM
+321 GKSIAQLKKEM

-472 VLLATIVAGFAATM
+472 VLFATIVAGFAATM

-1052 TNSLKEVD
+1052 TNSLKEGD

-1326 AMKKIRDKL
+1326 AMEKIRDKL

-1369 ADSLMKDKVE
+1369 AESLMKDKVE

-1392 KGAYAKASQESIN
+1392 KGAYAKASQESID
-1405 LLAGQTGAVRAL
+1405 LLAGQTGAVRIL
-1417 LEDIRGSMQPIR
+1417 LEDIRGGMQPIR
-1429 EQMKLI
+1429 DQMKLI

>member
-222 LLGSKDKVDLYV
+222 LLGSKDKADLYV

-472 VLLATIVAGFAATM
+472 VLFATIVAGFAATM

-781 DNEAAKRLKL
+781 DNQAAKRLKL

-1326 AMKKIRDKL
+1326 AMEKIRDKL

-1369 ADSLMKDKVE
+1369 AESLMKDKVE

-1392 KGAYAKASQESIN
+1392 KGAYAKASQESID
-1405 LLAGQTGAVRAL
+1405 LLAGQTGAVRIL
-1417 LEDIRGSMQPIR
+1417 LEDIRGGMQPIR
-1429 EQMKLI
+1429 DQMKLI